1 MTDTGVATHQSD
13 LEENG
18 HGDAELEGATLDA
31 DAGGD
36 ATEPADAN
44 DAGDAGTGRTAED
57 VGAEPARTAWAV
69 VARELLVDTAGRY
82 QAVVTHKELGTAVQ
96 ERSGIRTKQLQHY
109 WIGDVL
115 RRVSQDCASRGE
127 PDLSSLCVNSSGS
140 VGDGYR
146 TLVAA
151 VTGEEPAD
159 PDVHAARARLA
170 CYRHFG
176 AELPGNGGSPA
187 LTPKLSATRTRARK
201 AAQEARPVP
210 LCPTCHLA
218 LTAAGVCDNCD

>member
-1 MTDTGVATHQSD
+1 MVSDSDVVTRPSD
-13 LEENG
+13 LEDTDRGET
-18 HGDAELEGATLDA
+18 DAEGDLLA
-31 DAGGD
+31 DD
-36 ATEPADAN
+36 TD
-44 DAGDAGTGRTAED
+44 GTDGGRTADE
-57 VGAEPARTAWAV
+57 VGAEAARTAWADA
-69 VARELLVDTAGRY
+69 AREVLTDTARRY
-82 QAVVTHKELGTAVQ
+82 QAVVTHKELGHAVQ

-115 RRVSQDCASRGE
+115 RRVSEDCASRGE

-151 VTGEEPAD
+151 TTGEEPAD
-159 PDVHAARARLA
+159 PDAHAARTRLA

-176 AELPGNGGSPA
+176 ADDLPGHGGNPA
-187 LTPKLSATRTRARK
+187 LTPKLAATRTRARK
-201 AAQEARPVP
+201 AAHEARPVP

-218 LTAAGVCDNCD
+218 LTASGVCDNCD

>member
-1 MTDTGVATHQSD
+1 MTDSGVVTRSSD
-13 LEENG
+13 LEETG
-18 HGDAELEGATLDA
+18 R
-31 DAGGD
+31 GGD
-36 ATEPADAN
+36 TPDGSAL
-44 DAGDAGTGRTAED
+44 AGSDGGRSAED
-57 VGAEPARTAWAV
+57 VGIEVARQAWAES
-69 VARELLVDTAGRY
+69 AHELLSETARRY
-82 QAVVTHKELGTAVQ
+82 QAVTTHKDLGLAVQ

-115 RRVSQDCASRGE
+115 RRVSEECASRGE

-140 VGDGYR
+140 VGNGYR

-151 VTGEEPAD
+151 TTGSEPAD
-159 PDVHAARARLA
+159 PDAHAARARLA

-187 LTPKLSATRTRARK
+187 LTPKLAATRTRARK
-201 AAQEARPVP
+201 AAHEARPVP

>member
-1 MTDTGVATHQSD
+1 MTDSGVATRTP
-13 LEENG
+13 
-18 HGDAELEGATLDA
+18 ELEDTDRGEADA
-31 DAGGD
+31 DLLPESETD
-36 ATEPADAN
+36 APAD
-44 DAGDAGTGRTAED
+44 TGRTAEE
-57 VGAEPARTAWAV
+57 VGVEAARDIWAETARG
-69 VARELLVDTAGRY
+69 LLVDVARRY
-82 QAVVTHKELGTAVQ
+82 QAVVTHKELGLGVQ

-109 WIGDVL
+109 WIGEVL
-115 RRVSQDCASRGE
+115 RRVSEGCASRGE

-151 VTGEEPAD
+151 TTGEEPAD
-159 PDVHAARARLA
+159 PDAHAARARLA

-187 LTPKLSATRTRARK
+187 LTPKLAATRTRARK
-201 AAQEARPVP
+201 AAHEARPVP

-218 LTAAGVCDNCD
+218 LTAGGVCDNCD